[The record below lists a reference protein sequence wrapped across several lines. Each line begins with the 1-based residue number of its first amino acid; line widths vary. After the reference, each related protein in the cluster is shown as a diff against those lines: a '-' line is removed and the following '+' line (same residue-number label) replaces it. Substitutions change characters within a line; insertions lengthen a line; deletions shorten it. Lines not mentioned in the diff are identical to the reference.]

1 LSDRK
6 EQGVVSGT
14 DKHDHETGGT
24 DSFSSP
30 PCYMHEID
38 PAYGGL
44 VDPAQAR
51 DVARW
56 RKAERERLI
65 AARLALSVE
74 ERTAHAGRLSSEL
87 DDVIARIA
95 PRSVGLYWPFRGEPD
110 LRPWMQSAHE
120 KGLHIALPVVV
131 AKGQSLEFRAWR
143 PGAALARGV
152 WNIPYPAEGESIVP
166 DVVIAPLVGFDAA
179 GFRLGYG
186 GGFFDRTL
194 AALRPSPIAI
204 GVGHPIAALPTI
216 YPQPHDIAMDWILT
230 GDGHLR
236 ACSSRSIA
244 R

>member
-1 LSDRK
+1 
-6 EQGVVSGT
+6 VVSA
-14 DKHDHETGGT
+14 DARDDDEAGGT
-24 DSFSSP
+24 GSFASP

-44 VDPAQAR
+44 VDPGQTR

-74 ERTAHAGRLSSEL
+74 ERAAHAGRLAGEL
-87 DDVIARIA
+87 DAVIARVA
-95 PRSVGLYWPFRGEPD
+95 PRSVSLYWPFRGEPD
-110 LRPWMQSAHE
+110 LRSWMQSAHE
-120 KGLHIALPVVV
+120 KGLRIALPVVV
-131 AKGQSLEFRAWR
+131 AKGQPLVFRAWW
-143 PGAALARGV
+143 PEAALARGV
-152 WNIPYPAEGESIVP
+152 WNIPYPVEGEIIVP
-166 DVVIAPLVGFDAA
+166 DVVLAPLVGFDAA

-194 AALRPSPIAI
+194 AALTPPPIAI

-230 GDGHLR
+230 GDSRPR